1 MSKISVIIPIYN
13 AARYLQHGLDS
24 VLRQSYADWEAIC
37 VDDGSTDDSG
47 SILDKFAAQ
56 DTRFKVIHQENR
68 GTLIARQVA
77 VAAATGDWCLFLDPD
92 DTLEPHAL
100 EIIAATA
107 AKTDAEV
114 IQFGF
119 NLRPTSEMS
128 SSTIA
133 HMDRQLNAGSG
144 VYSRDEVFLNAF
156 VKHVFP
162 VHLIGKCVRADVCK
176 KAFAELMAVY
186 QIFHEDMYAL
196 YHIIARATKLEV
208 ISDRLYN
215 YRVGVGI
222 SFKTSIGL
230 EQYKKLSAGLETL
243 RELEDFAQE
252 FLSGNQEALHALEG
266 IRIRRALALLAN
278 VLDRLDD
285 EEARRLEYKRLE
297 TVFSRSVL
305 TAAIAEWYRL
315 KSDRLIGLSRE
326 LGFSD
331 LLGEVALRQV
341 DYLWRGHNSRLV
353 GHDNEIAAL
362 GKTIDNLKKELY
374 ALNEELCLH
383 KNNLKVLRED
393 LIARTDIKQII
404 KNCFNKLMS
413 RIIK

>member
-1 MSKISVIIPIYN
+1 MKVSIIIPVYN
-13 AARYLQHGLDS
+13 AKPF
-24 VLRQSYADWEAIC
+24 LRQALGSLAHQSYENWEAIC
-37 VDDGSTDDSG
+37 VDDGSSDEG
-47 SILDKFAAQ
+47 GMILDEAASS
-56 DTRFKVIHQENR
+56 DPRIKVIHQENR

-100 EIIAATA
+100 ETIAATV
-107 AKTDAEV
+107 AKTDAEA

-119 NLRPTSEMS
+119 NLRPTSEMT

-196 YHIIARATKLEV
+196 YHIIARTTKLEV
-208 ISDRLYN
+208 IAARLYD
-215 YRVGVGI
+215 YQVGVGV
-222 SFKTSIGL
+222 SYKTSIGID
-230 EQYKKLSAGLETL
+230 QYRKLFAGLETL
-243 RELEDFAQE
+243 EELERFARDLPGDDQA
-252 FLSGNQEALHALEG
+252 ALQALEG
-266 IRIRRALALLAN
+266 VKVRRALALLAN
-278 VLDRLDD
+278 ALDRLDD
-285 EEARRLEYKRLE
+285 EEARRREYKRLE

-315 KSDRLIGLSRE
+315 KSDRLIGLAQE
-326 LGFSD
+326 LGFAD

-341 DYLWRGHNSRLV
+341 EYLWRGHNSRLV
-353 GHDNEIAAL
+353 SHDKDILALKNELRAL
-362 GKTIDNLKKELY
+362 RAELM
-374 ALNEELCLH
+374 E
-383 KNNLKVLRED
+383 
-393 LIARTDIKQII
+393 RTDIKRRL
-404 KNCFNKLMS
+404 KNYLVRLCKRDN
-413 RIIK
+413 

>member
-1 MSKISVIIPIYN
+1 MKVSIIIPVYN
-13 AARYLQHGLDS
+13 AKS
-24 VLRQSYADWEAIC
+24 FLRQALGSLAHQSYENWEAIC
-37 VDDGSTDDSG
+37 VDDGSSDEG
-47 SILDKFAAQ
+47 GMILDEAASS
-56 DTRFKVIHQENR
+56 DPRIKVIHQENR

-100 EIIAATA
+100 ETIAATA

-119 NLRPTSEMS
+119 NLRPTSEMT

-196 YHIIARATKLEV
+196 YHIIARTNKLEV
-208 ISDRLYN
+208 IAARLYD
-215 YRVGVGI
+215 YQVGVGV
-222 SFKTSIGL
+222 SYKTSIGID
-230 EQYKKLSAGLETL
+230 QYRKLFAGIETL
-243 RELEDFAQE
+243 EELERFARDLPGDDQA
-252 FLSGNQEALHALEG
+252 ALQALEG
-266 IRIRRALALLAN
+266 VKVRRALALLAN
-278 VLDRLDD
+278 ALDRLDD
-285 EEARRLEYKRLE
+285 EEARRREYKRLE

-315 KSDRLIGLSRE
+315 KSDRLIGLAQE
-326 LGFSD
+326 LGFAD

-341 DYLWRGHNSRLV
+341 EYLWRGHTSRLV
-353 GHDNEIAAL
+353 SHDKDILALKNELRAL
-362 GKTIDNLKKELY
+362 RAELM
-374 ALNEELCLH
+374 E
-383 KNNLKVLRED
+383 
-393 LIARTDIKQII
+393 RTDIKRRL
-404 KNCFNKLMS
+404 KNYLVRLCKRDN
-413 RIIK
+413 